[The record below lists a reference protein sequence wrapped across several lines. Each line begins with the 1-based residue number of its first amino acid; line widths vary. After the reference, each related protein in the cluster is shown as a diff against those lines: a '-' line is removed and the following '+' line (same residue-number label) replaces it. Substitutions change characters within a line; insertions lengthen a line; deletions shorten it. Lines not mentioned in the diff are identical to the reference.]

1 MSGYKFTA
9 KKVNFQGEDGF
20 YVKQYRGEK
29 VVVEQFIPAE
39 CFESFCKTVG
49 VKPEMIQEVRTMF
62 RLQVKFCGRWKWGI
76 REYATLDAANDRVN
90 ELAKVGI
97 IARVKLAAELF
108 N

>member
-29 VVVEQFIPAE
+29 VVVEQFISAE

-49 VKPEMIQEVRTMF
+49 VKPEMV
-62 RLQVKFCGRWKWGI
+62 
-76 REYATLDAANDRVN
+76 
-90 ELAKVGI
+90 
-97 IARVKLAAELF
+97 
-108 N
+108 